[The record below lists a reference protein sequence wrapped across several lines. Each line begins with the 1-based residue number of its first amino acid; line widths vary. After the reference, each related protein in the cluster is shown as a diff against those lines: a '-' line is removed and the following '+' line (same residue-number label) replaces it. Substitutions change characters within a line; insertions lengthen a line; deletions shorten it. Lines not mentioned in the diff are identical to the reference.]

1 MRGQL
6 GDAPGFG
13 EMQGIF
19 AQAYQQSLG
28 RTGDQALKGQKAIEA
43 LNAAMEKGQVIS
55 AKILPYVAEIAKQM
69 AAGGIDEARLSSFAE
84 QNRFQNQMAMGWKA
98 FREGG
103 GESGLAF
110 FWRIM
115 QRMGT
120 WWETNGAALGKGFET
135 FIYWL
140 DVVRLGVGEFFSFMS
155 NGQHNSFSKWLGD
168 MGVDIAA
175 WRESILQLK
184 DAIFKLLNLDQS
196 GQGLT
201 ELSNRLITFTDS
213 LRQIVDNVTLIVDGL
228 NKVTTS
234 KPVGMTNKE
243 VQDIYTGVKNG
254 VSPIETIRMQQD
266 ARFNT
271 SIWQG
276 IKDVFNGISGGTSA
290 ATSGLQGLAVGGN
303 APTPLGIRIDPLRTD
318 YGRDWG
324 TTPSSVLSPTTS
336 AMSAQRQTLD
346 VNLNVTGNP
355 EVINQL
361 IDQRSRES
369 FPLLL
374 SSEIAKSVTSAAK
387 NQ

>member
-1 MRGQL
+1 
-6 GDAPGFG
+6 
-13 EMQGIF
+13 MQGIF
-19 AQAYQQSLG
+19 AQAYQSVLG
-28 RTGDQALKGQKAIEA
+28 RTGDQALKGQKAIEE
-43 LNAAMEKGQVIS
+43 LNKAMEKGQVIS

-69 AAGGIDEARLSSFAE
+69 AAGGINEARLSSFAE
-84 QNRFQNQMAMGWKA
+84 QNRFQNQMSMGWKA

-135 FIYWL
+135 LIYWL

-155 NGQHNSFSKWLGD
+155 TGTHNSFSKWLGD
-168 MGVDIAA
+168 MGIDIAA

-213 LRQIVDNVTLIVDGL
+213 LREIVDNITLIVGGL
-228 NKVTTS
+228 NKIVTP
-234 KPVGMTNKE
+234 KPLGMTE
-243 VQDIYTGVKNG
+243 SDAEQIRTGVKNG
-254 VSPIETIRMQQD
+254 ISPIETIRMQQD

-276 IKDVFNGISGGTSA
+276 IKDVFSGMTGGTSA
-290 ATSGLQGLAVGGN
+290 AASGLQGLTAGGN
-303 APTPLGIRIDPLRTD
+303 TPTPLGIRIAPLRTD

-324 TTPSSVLSPTTS
+324 TTPSSILSPTTS
-336 AMSAQRQTLD
+336 VMSAQRQTLD

-361 IDQRSRES
+361 IDQRSREA

>member
-69 AAGGIDEARLSSFAE
+69 AAGGINEARLSSFAE

-135 FIYWL
+135 LIYWL

-155 NGQHNSFSKWLGD
+155 TGTHNSFSKWLGD

-175 WRESILQLK
+175 WRESILRLK

-213 LRQIVDNVTLIVDGL
+213 LRQIVDNITLIVQGL
-228 NKVTTS
+228 NKVTSS
-234 KPVGMTNKE
+234 KPIGMTAE
-243 VQDIYTGVKNG
+243 EADQIRAGVKNG
-254 VSPIETIRMQQD
+254 ISPIETIRMQQD

-276 IKDVFNGISGGTSA
+276 IKDVFNGMTGGTSA
-290 ATSGLQGLAVGGN
+290 AASGLQGLAAGGN
-303 APTPLGIRIDPLRTD
+303 TPTPLGIRIDPLRTD

-324 TTPSSVLSPTTS
+324 TTPSSILSPTTS

-361 IDQRSRES
+361 IDQRSREA

>member
-1 MRGQL
+1 MAEAVGYSGMKQL
-6 GDAPGFG
+6 
-13 EMQGIF
+13 F
-19 AQAYQQSLG
+19 AEAYQMSLG
-28 RTGDQALKGQKAIEA
+28 RTGVGILKGEKAITE
-43 LNAAMEKGQVIS
+43 LTDSMKKGAVKS
-55 AKILPYVAEIAKQM
+55 AKVLPYLEELM
-69 AAGGIDEARLSSFAE
+69 RRDSAAGLSEARGSSVAE
-84 QNRFQNQMAMGWKA
+84 QNRVRNQVAQGWA
-98 FREGG
+98 NFSAGG

-110 FWRIM
+110 FWRIV

-120 WWETNGAALGKGFET
+120 WWETNGAALGRGFET
-135 FIYWL
+135 LIYWL
-140 DVVRLGVGEFFSFMS
+140 DAVRLGVGEFFSFMS
-155 NGQHNSFSKWLGD
+155 TGTHNSFSKWLGD
-168 MGVDIAA
+168 MGIDIAA

-184 DAIFKLLNLDQS
+184 DAIFKLLNLDKS

-213 LRQIVDNVTLIVDGL
+213 LRQIVDNITLIVQGL
-228 NKVTTS
+228 NKVTSS
-234 KPVGMTNKE
+234 KPIGMTAE
-243 VQDIYTGVKNG
+243 EADQIRAGVKNG
-254 VSPIETIRMQQD
+254 ISPIETIRMQQD

-276 IKDVFNGISGGTSA
+276 IKDVFNGMTGGTSA
-290 ATSGLQGLAVGGN
+290 AASGLQGLATGGN

-324 TTPSSVLSPTTS
+324 TTPSSILSPTTS
-336 AMSAQRQTLD
+336 AMSPQRQTLD

-361 IDQRSRES
+361 IDQRSREA

>member
-1 MRGQL
+1 
-6 GDAPGFG
+6 
-13 EMQGIF
+13 MQGIF

-28 RTGDQALKGQKAIEA
+28 RTGDQALKGQKAIEE
-43 LNAAMEKGQVIS
+43 LNKAMEKGQAIS

-69 AAGGIDEARLSSFAE
+69 AAGGINEARLSSFAE
-84 QNRFQNQMAMGWKA
+84 QNRFQNQMSMGWKA

-135 FIYWL
+135 LIYWL

-155 NGQHNSFSKWLGD
+155 TGTHNSFSQWLSGL
-168 MGVDIAA
+168 GIDIEA
-175 WRESILQLK
+175 WRTS
-184 DAIFKLLNLDQS
+184 LLNLKDSIQKLL
-196 GQGLT
+196 GLDEQGKGFT
-201 ELSNRLITFTDS
+201 ELGNRLIAFTEV
-213 LRQIVDNVTLIVDGL
+213 LRTIVDRVNTIV
-228 NKVTTS
+228 
-234 KPVGMTNKE
+234 
-243 VQDIYTGVKNG
+243 NG
-254 VSPIETIRMQQD
+254 VDKVRQVVAPDEATRPKTFGEHFLYNMKEMGHTALKFSPI
-266 ARFNT
+266 RF
-271 SIWQG
+271 SGGGSEKMGSG
-276 IKDVFNGISGGTSA
+276 IKDIVGGTFGATKDA
-290 ATSGLQGLAVGGN
+290 ASGMKSLVFGGGEV
-303 APTPLGIRIDPLRTD
+303 PKPIGINTAPLRTD

-324 TTPSSVLSPTTS
+324 TTPSSILSPTTS

-361 IDQRSRES
+361 IDQRSREA

>member
-19 AQAYQQSLG
+19 AQAYQRSIG

-43 LNAAMEKGQVIS
+43 LNKAMEDGKAIS

-84 QNRFQNQMAMGWKA
+84 QNRFQNQMSMGWKA

-115 QRMGT
+115 QRMGA

-155 NGQHNSFSKWLGD
+155 TGQHNSFSKWLGD
-168 MGVDIAA
+168 MGIDIAA

>member
-84 QNRFQNQMAMGWKA
+84 QNRFQNQMSMGWKA

-168 MGVDIAA
+168 MGIDIAA

-213 LRQIVDNVTLIVDGL
+213 LRQIVDNITLIVGGL
-228 NKVTTS
+228 NKVTSS
-234 KPVGMTNKE
+234 KPIGMTDKE
-243 VQDIYTGVKNG
+243 VDQIYAGVKNG

-266 ARFNT
+266 ARFDT

-276 IKDVFNGISGGTSA
+276 IKDIFNGISGGTSA
-290 ATSGLQGLAVGGN
+290 AASGLQGLAAGGN
-303 APTPLGIRIDPLRTD
+303 APTPLGIRIAPLRTD

-324 TTPSSVLSPTTS
+324 TTPSSILSPTTS
-336 AMSAQRQTLD
+336 AMPPQRQTLD

-361 IDQRSRES
+361 IDQRSREA

>member
-168 MGVDIAA
+168 MGIDIAA

-213 LRQIVDNVTLIVDGL
+213 LRQIVDNITLIVEGL
-228 NKVTTS
+228 NKVTSS
-234 KPVGMTNKE
+234 KPIGMTDKE
-243 VQDIYTGVKNG
+243 VDQIYAGVKNG

-276 IKDVFNGISGGTSA
+276 IKDVFNGISSGTSA
-290 ATSGLQGLAVGGN
+290 ATSGLQGLAAGGN